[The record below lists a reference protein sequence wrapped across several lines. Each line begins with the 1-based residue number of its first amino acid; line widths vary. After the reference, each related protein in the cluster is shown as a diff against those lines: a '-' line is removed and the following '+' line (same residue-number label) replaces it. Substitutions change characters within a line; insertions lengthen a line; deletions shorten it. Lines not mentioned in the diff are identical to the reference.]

1 MPASQKKKLKRQ
13 LSAAVRILGI
23 DPGSSRCGYGLIE
36 KQGWRLNLIKAGLI
50 EIKESDSSQR
60 LFYLGKDFERL
71 LKKLKPD
78 LVAIEKIFFT
88 KNVKTAIAVAQ
99 ARGLL
104 LYLITKYQLPI
115 TEFTPN
121 QVKRA
126 VTNYGSADKKAVAK
140 MVRLILGERELKEID
155 DTTDALAVA
164 ITAAGLST
172 DPLTATAD

>member
-1 MPASQKKKLKRQ
+1 M
-13 LSAAVRILGI
+13 SAAIRILGI

-36 KQGWRLNLIKAGLI
+36 KRGSQLKLLQAGLI
-50 EIKESDSSQR
+50 EIKETDSSQR

-78 LVAIEKIFFT
+78 WVAIEKIFFT
-88 KNVKTAIAVAQ
+88 KNVKTAIEVAQ

-104 LYLITKYQLPI
+104 IYLTTKYQIPI

-121 QVKRA
+121 QVKQA
-126 VTNYGSADKKAVAK
+126 ITNYGAADKKAVAK
-140 MVRLILGERELKEID
+140 MVRLILGKRELKKND

-164 ITAAGLST
+164 ITTAGLST
-172 DPLTATAD
+172 DPLTETAD